1 MPKLFKNVPWKSE
14 TATVADLIA
23 ALQKYP
29 PEMLVAYTWEGQ
41 IVPVV
46 VENVE
51 IFQETESING
61 PVLLLD
67 AETG

>member
-1 MPKLFKNVPWKSE
+1 MPKQLKKAWKSE
-14 TATVADLIA
+14 TATVAELIE